1 MALWMNTAVLFK
13 HHNYGGPFPWAVS
26 SSYSSGV
33 VCVNGSWRNT
43 FSFAMK
49 SSTSSQASLWSS
61 VSFSDKRPVK
71 ANSENHEQR
80 QEEDEEEDYQ
90 VLTSIRSNYND
101 IMILDTAKA
110 KILLLD
116 SSYNVH
122 SILYKH
128 QKWTNSYWDEFASLP
143 PIVPQGPIAI
153 LGLGGG
159 TVAHLMLDLW
169 PKLQLEGWEID
180 QILIDKAREH
190 FALSDLEKHTN
201 AGGMLTVHVGDAFS
215 PSINVT
221 GRYAGVVVD
230 LFSNGEVLPQL
241 QEVPTWLNLNN
252 WLMPG
257 GRIMVNC
264 GGTSGAS
271 EVDLKTSSDNVSW
284 MQNSTINALSTAFP
298 EQISW
303 KKLGK
308 ENGANYLALTGP
320 IPDLESWSTMVPEP
334 LSNSVREWKPY
345 EES

>member
-1 MALWMNTAVLFK
+1 MALLRNTTVLLN
-13 HHNYGGPFPWAVS
+13 HHNYDGPLPWAVS
-26 SSYSSGV
+26 SSSSSCFRV

-43 FSFAMK
+43 FPFPIFK
-49 SSTSSQASLWSS
+49 SST
-61 VSFSDKRPVK
+61 KRPPIPNV
-71 ANSENHEQR
+71 NSQKHQQPQQE
-80 QEEDEEEDYQ
+80 EEDEEYQ
-90 VLTSIRSNYND
+90 VLTSIKSNYND
-101 IMILDTAKA
+101 IMILDTAKSRV
-110 KILLLD
+110 LLLD

-143 PIVPQGPIAI
+143 PIIPKGPIAI

-159 TVAHLMLDLW
+159 TAAHLMLDLW
-169 PKLQLEGWEID
+169 PELQLEGWEID

-201 AGGMLTVHVGDAFS
+201 AGGILTVHVGDAFS
-215 PSINVT
+215 PSINVS
-221 GRYAGVVVD
+221 GRYAGVIVD
-230 LFSNGEVLPQL
+230 LFSNGEVLAQL
-241 QEVPTWLNLNN
+241 QEVTTWSNLNN

-264 GGTSGAS
+264 GGPSAPS
-271 EVDLKTSSDNVSW
+271 ENVLW
-284 MQNSTINALSTAFP
+284 MQNSTIKALSIAFP

-303 KKLGK
+303 KKMGK

-334 LSNSVREWKPY
+334 LSNSVRQWKSC
-345 EES
+345 EGELGLN